1 MSLINQTAIRF
12 REVILSGRWI
22 ANTNFYDQLKDIN
35 LQQATTRIGDLN
47 TIAMLTFHIDY
58 YIAGILQ
65 VFEGGTLDIRDK
77 YSYDMPELKDEHKWE
92 EMKQKLWENAE
103 KFAQHIEE
111 MTKEE
116 LHGVFVDEK
125 YGNYLRN
132 IDAMIEHSYYHLG
145 QIVLLK
151 KLIKNS

>member
-35 LQQATTRIGDLN
+35 FQQATTRIGDLN

-65 VFEGGTLDIRDK
+65 VFDGGTLDIRDK
-77 YSYDMPELKDEHKWE
+77 YSYDMPEIKDEQQWE
-92 EMKQKLWENAE
+92 DMKQKLWEDAE
-103 KFAQHIEE
+103 KFAQHIEKI
-111 MTKEE
+111 TKEQ

-145 QIVLLK
+145 QLVLLK
-151 KLIKNS
+151 KMIK

>member
-1 MSLINQTAIRF
+1 MSLVKQTAVRF
-12 REVILSGRWI
+12 REVILSGKWI
-22 ANTNFYDQLKDIN
+22 ANTNFYDLLQDVN

-47 TIAMLTFHIDY
+47 TIAMLTFHIPY

-77 YSYDMPELKDEHKWE
+77 FSFDMPDLTEESQWE
-92 EMKQKLWENAE
+92 EMKQKLWEDAE
-103 KFAQHIEE
+103 KFSYHIEN
-111 MTKEE
+111 MTKEQ

-125 YGNYLRN
+125 YGNFLRN
-132 IDAMIEHSYYHLG
+132 IDAMIEHSYYHMG

-151 KLIKNS
+151 KMLV